1 MQYITQNGIEF
12 SRFQLGTVQLGMNY
26 GLGDHTAKPS
36 EAYAKGLL
44 TRAAELGV
52 NTLDTANNYGDSERV
67 IGAWLADMP
76 AEKRPYLISK
86 IGPFDHSDK
95 EVLRADIRRQA
106 QGCLD
111 ALGVSCLDMLMVHN
125 FEDYERSP
133 ETVRECF
140 AELKREGLIR
150 MTGISAYS
158 RHDYHAIAASGFD
171 AVQIPLNVFDW
182 GRIDDGGLQA
192 MAQAGMMVFVR
203 SVFLQGLVF
212 MTPETLDPRM
222 DFCLPYLNRFLAFC
236 RELSLS
242 PAALA
247 LSFVLSLEG
256 VAAAV
261 LGCQTVEQVEQN
273 AALFDSVRAL
283 TSQEMK
289 RLHDAF
295 SGIDPRVID
304 PRCWF
309 NKF

>member
-44 TRAAELGV
+44 TRAVELGV

-67 IGAWLADMP
+67 IGAWLADTP

-95 EVLRADIRRQA
+95 EALRADIRRQA

-140 AELKREGLIR
+140 AELKREGVIR

-192 MAQAGMMVFVR
+192 MVQAGMMVFVR

-247 LSFVLSLEG
+247 LSFVLSLDG

-283 TSQEMK
+283 TPQEMK